1 MNYAM
6 LLGRSRRRTP
16 PPEITI
22 TSQPQNVSS
31 SFEPVIS
38 EFTASLPSPTG
49 LWMSRANRAGDYF
62 FALGDDADKDFLATA
77 SWEPSD
83 ATPSLSF
90 TRRTDVVGTDTSPWR
105 EVLHDGGSVYATTAG
120 TRLAVSS
127 NGGTS
132 WSSSTGSPQ
141 VFFGGGLFVRAS
153 TAGIETSTNAA
164 TWTQVSAVSIS
175 GSISFGY
182 ADGAWFLGTTSTSS
196 SDRGIYASA
205 DGATWTRIWGGY
217 VDLIE
222 SATTFGNSWYIGT
235 DEGPIVKTTDL
246 ASATFAS
253 GIGPLYSNGSQVAAT
268 GQAIVA
274 YAHNGD
280 NTINPIS
287 GNFSGALYY
296 SPDGATWTKA
306 TLPIA
311 FQTQRRGTLFAAAN
325 RFFLFLGASGGGERR
340 YLVGSPDGTEWEAF
354 TSSADALSTRL
365 KPTTRSYA
373 SVLNNGVSRPREYTF
388 LCDTNTTNQFRGFQI
403 YQKRPNA
410 TFSVSASLSGSQL
423 SYNWQVLSGGNWTD
437 IATLTSSPYTG
448 SQTTTLTVREPT
460 TTLNG
465 LQYRCVVS
473 ATGAESV
480 ITDTATLTV
489 A

>member
-22 TSQPQNVSS
+22 TSQPQNTSS

-49 LWMSRANRAGDYF
+49 LWLSRANRAGDYF
-62 FALGDDADKDFLATA
+62 FALGDEADKDFLATA
-77 SWEPSD
+77 TWEPSD

-90 TRRTDVVGTDTSPWR
+90 TRRTDVVGTDTSFWR
-105 EVLHDGGSVYATTAG
+105 EVEHDGGSVYATTAG

-205 DGATWTRIWGGY
+205 DGATWTRIWSGY

-222 SATTFGNSWYIGT
+222 SVTKFGDSWYIGT

-253 GIGPLYSNGSQVAAT
+253 GIGPLYSHGTQVAST
-268 GQAIVA
+268 SQAIVA
-274 YAHNGD
+274 YAHNDNGD
-280 NTINPIS
+280 
-287 GNFSGALYY
+287 GAIYY
-296 SPDGATWTKA
+296 SPNGSTWTKA
-306 TLPIA
+306 ALPTS
-311 FQTQRRGTLFAAAN
+311 FDSQRRGTLFVAAN
-325 RFFLFLGASGGGERR
+325 RFVLVLASSDGTESR
-340 YLVGSPDGTEWEAF
+340 YLVGSQDGTTWLAF
-354 TSSADALSTRL
+354 TRSVPTTDTRL
-365 KPTTRSYA
+365 VPTTQSYA

-388 LCDTNTTNQFRGFQI
+388 LCDTNTTNQFRVFQI

-448 SQTTTLTVREPT
+448 SQTALLTVREPT

-473 ATGAESV
+473 AAGAESV

>member
-1 MNYAM
+1 MIQFPA
-6 LLGRSRRRTP
+6 LARPRQRTP
-16 PPEITI
+16 APITI
-22 TSQPQNVSS
+22 TAEPQNFTSAQALT
-31 SFEPVIS
+31 IS
-38 EFTASLPSPTG
+38 EFTADLPSPTG

-77 SWEPSD
+77 TWEPSD

-90 TRRTDVVGTDTSPWR
+90 TRRTDVVGTNTSPWT

-132 WSSSTGSPQ
+132 WSSSTGSPR

-153 TAGIETSTNAA
+153 TDGIYTSTNAS
-164 TWTQVSAVSIS
+164 TWTQANATSIS
-175 GSISFGY
+175 GSISFAY
-182 ADGAWFLGTTSTSS
+182 AGGAWFIGTSSSLS
-196 SDRGIYASA
+196 SDRGIYASG
-205 DGATWTRIWGGY
+205 DGVTWTRIWSQY
-217 VDLIE
+217 IDLIE
-222 SATTFGNSWYIGT
+222 SATKFGNSWYVGT

-253 GIGPLYSNGSQVAAT
+253 GIGPLYSHGAQVAST
-268 GQAIVA
+268 SQAIVA
-274 YAHNGD
+274 YAHNDNGD
-280 NTINPIS
+280 
-287 GNFSGALYY
+287 GAIYY
-296 SPDGATWTKA
+296 SPNGSTWTKA
-306 TLPIA
+306 TLPA
-311 FQTQRRGTLFAAAN
+311 SFDSQRRGTLFAAAN
-325 RFFLFLGASGGGERR
+325 RFVLVLARSDGTESR
-340 YLVGSPDGTEWEAF
+340 YLVGSSDGTTWLAF
-354 TSSADALSTRL
+354 TRSVPTTDTRL
-365 KPTTRSYA
+365 VPTTQSYA
-373 SVLNNGVSRPREYTF
+373 SVLNNGVRRPREYTF

-410 TFSVSASLSGSQL
+410 TFSVSASRSGSQL